1 MLYRD
6 PEQTPKYMGTG
17 IGTSLL
23 SNRLSWFFDFHGP
36 SVSIDTACSGSLTA
50 LSFACETLRK
60 KESNLVCLAHFLRL
74 KRTRVS

>member
-36 SVSIDTACSGSLTA
+36 SLSIDTACSGSLTA
-50 LSFACETLRK
+50 MNLACDSLQRH
-60 KESNLVCLAHFLRL
+60 ESNMVGLSMNIGH
-74 KRTRVS
+74 